1 MQIINDP
8 NATFSGRMARSLGTS
23 LEGLA
28 NTKLQQLQQRHQ
40 QAQTTKGFEA
50 LGMPKQVAERFSMF
64 PETIQRDIIKD
75 YLQQGGLEGMQGLQ
89 PQQQNTI
96 ESLKALMPANQ
107 QAQIIPEEM
116 QRQTLEQAQKTAP
129 QKVSALQ
136 EATQSFKI
144 PPPAEIKGL
153 TPKSSAIYKRPTN
166 AREALAN
173 SEAIKVSRVEQN
185 TANKETLPIY
195 KKISE
200 NAKEAGDNNRRIG
213 RMEELIKGG
222 NLSYP
227 IWNSLLDTVSNGV
240 FGFGIDLHSLQSA
253 DSQEFNKLSNEFL
266 KNAKNIFGAR
276 ITDNDIKAFMKMV
289 PSLSQTDDGKMR
301 IINNMKAYNAAD
313 LIRKQA
319 MDDVIEQSGGQ
330 RPANLETL
338 IEKRAKPQLDALAK
352 EFVSG
357 YKENVLRAPT
367 KKGLLAGGLDNPM
380 ELFG

>member
-173 SEAIKVSRVEQN
+173 REAIKVSRVEQN

>member
-173 SEAIKVSRVEQN
+173 REAIKVSRVEQN

-289 PSLSQTDDGKMR
+289 PSLSQTR
-301 IINNMKAYNAAD
+301 
-313 LIRKQA
+313 
-319 MDDVIEQSGGQ
+319 
-330 RPANLETL
+330 
-338 IEKRAKPQLDALAK
+338 
-352 EFVSG
+352 
-357 YKENVLRAPT
+357 
-367 KKGLLAGGLDNPM
+367 
-380 ELFG
+380 